1 MAYSVGRHHNICFSL
16 VELLFVYLTVSR
28 HCGVLQHEKRE
39 SPWMQNMVKVTV
51 RSGISHK
58 NAKCTE
64 LVQGKNKYLYLHGL
78 CTRFR
83 C

>member
-1 MAYSVGRHHNICFSL
+1 MAYSVGRHQNICFSL
-16 VELLFVYLTVSR
+16 VELLLVYLTVSR

-39 SPWMQNMVKVTV
+39 SPWMHSVVKVTV

-58 NAKCTE
+58 NTKCTE
-64 LVQGKNKYLYLHGL
+64 FVQSKNTYLYLNGL
-78 CTRFR
+78 YTRFK